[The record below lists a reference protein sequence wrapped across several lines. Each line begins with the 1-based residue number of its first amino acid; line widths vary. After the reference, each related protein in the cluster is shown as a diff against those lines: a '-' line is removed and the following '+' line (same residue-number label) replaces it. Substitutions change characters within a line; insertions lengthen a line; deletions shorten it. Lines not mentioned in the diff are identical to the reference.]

1 MVQSEQKTTSYTVK
15 GLQMA
20 IVNDAKIKELRN
32 KMVSFKLSDR
42 LSNDIQEITQCN
54 QKSNNKNEI

>member
-20 IVNDAKIKELRN
+20 IVNDAKIKELR
-32 KMVSFKLSDR
+32 KKRVSFKLSDR
-42 LSNDIQEITQCN
+42 LSNDIQEITKCN